1 MYSFCVQP
9 FTAVLT
15 TNGIVVPSQSEA
27 DSLHQDGYGSQNRN
41 LLKLTLNETLYHLD
55 RGKII
60 VLDENRNQKMTFQEV
75 YNIFS
80 SKEPE
85 LMLKFVVY
93 KDLRTRGFVVQQKD
107 SHFFEVYER
116 GEFRKLP
123 PKYLVII
130 LSEGE
135 SKAMKDIQEILEN
148 VSLDEMQLKL
158 AVLDRRGEVVYY
170 SLNEISL

>member
-1 MYSFCVQP
+1 MQP
-9 FTAVLT
+9 FTAVFT
-15 TNGIVVPSQSEA
+15 TDGVFVPSQSEA
-27 DSLHQDGYGSQNRN
+27 DSLHQDGYGSKFNNILR
-41 LLKLTLNETLYHLD
+41 LSLNETLYHLE

-80 SKEPE
+80 KQEPE
-85 LMLKFVVY
+85 LMQRFVVY

-107 SHFFEVYER
+107 IQFFEVYER
-116 GEFRKLP
+116 GEFRKHP

-130 LSEGE
+130 LSEGK
-135 SKAMKDIQEILEN
+135 SRSLKDIQEII
-148 VSLDEMQLKL
+148 DEASQNDMELKL

>member
-1 MYSFCVQP
+1 MQP
-9 FTAVLT
+9 FTAVFT
-15 TNGIVVPSQSEA
+15 TDGVVVPSQSEA
-27 DSLHQDGYGSQNRN
+27 DSLHQDGYGSKNRN
-41 LLKLTLNETLYHLD
+41 LLKLTLNETLYHLE

-75 YNIFS
+75 YNNFS
-80 SKEPE
+80 KKEPE

-116 GEFRKLP
+116 GEFRKHP

-130 LSEGE
+130 LSEGK
-135 SKAMKDIQEILEN
+135 SKSLKDIQDIIDEA
-148 VSLDEMQLKL
+148 SLDDMELKL

>member
-1 MYSFCVQP
+1 MQP
-9 FTAVLT
+9 FTAVFT
-15 TNGIVVPSQSEA
+15 TEGVVVPSQSEA
-27 DSLHQDGYGSQNRN
+27 DSLHQDGYGSKNRN
-41 LLKLTLNETLYHLD
+41 LLQLTPNETLYHIE

-80 SKEPE
+80 TKEPE

-93 KDLRTRGFVVQQKD
+93 KDLRTRGFVVHQRETN
-107 SHFFEVYER
+107 FFEVYER
-116 GEFRKLP
+116 GEFRKHP
-123 PKYLVII
+123 PKYLVMI
-130 LSEGE
+130 LSEGK
-135 SKAMKDIQEILEN
+135 SKPLKDIQDILEES
-148 VSLDEMQLKL
+148 SLYEMKLKL